1 MIASTIIA
9 TLVAGCVSFA
19 PMSSPIAATQNAVP
33 ENASSSRLMLMDLF
47 SSDDGN
53 FSIQIPEGYS
63 EPELQS
69 SDVDSE
75 IGDIKLHLYMSVNTE
90 GVCLI
95 GYSDINL
102 EITDELKNDMLEGA
116 KEGAITNM
124 GATLQSEEDISIDGH
139 PGRSIR
145 FTTESEGIPMR
156 GRIDYYMVK
165 NRLYQVGFIETGNG
179 SMDRV
184 TVQNYFKSF
193 KLAPAKKEGK
203 AKSATKKR

>member
-19 PMSSPIAATQNAVP
+19 PMSSPIAATHTAAP
-33 ENASSSRLMLMDLF
+33 ENVSSPLMLMDLF
-47 SSDDGN
+47 TSDDGK
-53 FSIQIPEGYS
+53 FSIQIPDGYS

-95 GYSDINL
+95 GYSDINM
-102 EITDELKNDMLEGA
+102 EITDDLKSDMLEGA
-116 KEGAITNM
+116 KEGAISNM

-156 GRIDYYMVK
+156 GRIDYYMVD
-165 NRLYQVGFIETGNG
+165 NRLYQVGFIETGNN
-179 SMDRV
+179 SMDRAN
-184 TVQNYFKSF
+184 VQNYFKSF
-193 KLAPAKKEGK
+193 KLASAKKESK
-203 AKSATKKR
+203 TKSSTKKR